1 MGQGNIKPQVNCFWA
16 HKVSQINGKPARLQL
31 GAACLINKISHTAW
45 VNLGQPSITET
56 EKSPTSASGG
66 TVKLTGQPHCCVSL
80 ITRPSQQAAMSKK
93 PN

>member
-1 MGQGNIKPQVNCFWA
+1 MGQGNIKAQVNCFWA
-16 HKVSQINGKPARLQL
+16 HKVSQINGQPARLQL
-31 GAACLINKISHTAW
+31 ETASDMTIISHTAW
-45 VNLGQPSITET
+45 VDLVQPSITET